1 MYEVRFHGR
10 GGQGAVTAARLLA
23 DAAFREG
30 KDVQSFPIFGV
41 ERRGAPVAAFTRM
54 DDKPIDIK
62 TQIYEPDVVIV
73 LDPTLIGVIDVA
85 DGLKDNGKIV
95 INSKKKPADFK
106 LGDTQVY
113 TITDIVEAEYDY
125 LSPQKISV
133 EKKEMN
139 TVVKQGDFYVTCAQ
153 EGANLIPCLLEPESE
168 YGLIRYWKYHLVP
181 DKGDVY
187 PFYRIIKGQ
196 ELPLVPFMPWKN

>member
-62 TQIYEPDVVIV
+62 TQIYEPDTVIV
-73 LDPTLIGVIDVA
+73 LDPTLVGVIDVA
-85 DGLKDNGKIV
+85 QGIKATGKILV
-95 INSKKKPADFK
+95 NSTKKA
-106 LGDTQVY
+106 T
-113 TITDIVEAEYDY
+113 
-125 LSPQKISV
+125 
-133 EKKEMN
+133 
-139 TVVKQGDFYVTCAQ
+139 DFY
-153 EGANLIPCLLEPESE
+153 
-168 YGLIRYWKYHLVP
+168 
-181 DKGDVY
+181 
-187 PFYRIIKGQ
+187 F
-196 ELPLVPFMPWKN
+196 KNS